1 MVGHG
6 CYNSHVS
13 EPPRILF
20 VAARYPWPA
29 NDGYRTRLANMA
41 LGLAQLG
48 VVDVVGLSA
57 DEVTDQID
65 PPSAH
70 INPVIVPEGALPPAW
85 RRAWEFARGSLPSRL
100 GRRIFAD
107 ARPVIAELAATNR
120 YDLVWLSLPDT
131 WAAVHD
137 LLDAPV
143 ICDLDNLENL
153 NSRARLTLRP
163 VWPEGGIGARVAV
176 AARWA
181 SGRVVDRI
189 DEPRW
194 DRLQRR
200 TGRGCRHI
208 VVCSPLDVE
217 RSGCPNAI
225 CVPNGYE
232 RGVDPADRR
241 SEVDDSPVLGFVGL
255 MSYAPNTDG
264 ARWFVREVLPLI
276 RRELPDSKLR
286 IIGRGA
292 EAVADLG
299 VIAGV
304 EIVGEVDDMEIAL
317 RDIDIEVIPLR
328 FGAGTR
334 LKAVEAFANRL
345 PVVSTT
351 IGVEGLAVSHGREL
365 LIADE
370 PADLA
375 SAVVE
380 LCRDP
385 GARIRLASN
394 AEALY
399 ESDYRWSSIRD
410 QVSALAGKVIE
421 QSGR

>member
-1 MVGHG
+1 
-6 CYNSHVS
+6 VS

-29 NDGYRTRLANMA
+29 NDGYRTRLANIS

-57 DEVTDQID
+57 EGVAHRID
-65 PPSAH
+65 PPSAR
-70 INPVIVPEGALPPAW
+70 INPVVVPEGVLPPALS
-85 RRAWEFARGSLPSRL
+85 RAWEFARGGLPSRL

-107 ARPVIAELAATNR
+107 ARPVIAELTSTHR

-131 WAAVHD
+131 WEAVHD

-153 NSRARLTLRP
+153 NSRARRALRP
-163 VWPEGGIGARVAV
+163 VWPEGGLGARVTV

-181 SGRVVDRI
+181 SGRIVDRI
-189 DEPRW
+189 DESRW

-200 TGRGCRHI
+200 AGHRCRHI
-208 VVCSPLDVE
+208 VVCSPLDVG
-217 RSGCPNAI
+217 RSGCSNAV

-232 RGVDPADRR
+232 RRVDPAERR
-241 SEVDDSPVLGFVGL
+241 TEVGDSPVLGIVGL
-255 MSYAPNTDG
+255 MSYPPNTDG
-264 ARWFVREVLPLI
+264 ARWFVREVMPSI
-276 RRELPDSKLR
+276 RRELPGATLR

-292 EAVADLG
+292 DVVADLG
-299 VIAGV
+299 AMAGV
-304 EIVGEVDDMEIAL
+304 EIVGEVDDMEVAL
-317 RDIDIEVIPLR
+317 RDVDIEVIPLR

-365 LIADE
+365 LIADT

-385 GARIRLASN
+385 GARVRLASN

-410 QVSALAGKVIE
+410 QVCELAGKVIE
-421 QSGR
+421 RSGR

>member
-1 MVGHG
+1 MFGHG

-57 DEVTDQID
+57 DDVGDLVD
-65 PPSAH
+65 PPSAS
-70 INPVIVPEGALPPAW
+70 INPMVVREGALPSMSTRAW
-85 RRAWEFARGSLPSRL
+85 RFALGSLPSRL
-100 GRRIFAD
+100 GRQIFAD
-107 ARPVIAELAATNR
+107 ARPVIAELAANHR

-131 WAAVHD
+131 WESVHD
-137 LLDAPV
+137 LLRSPV

-153 NSRARLTLRP
+153 NSRARRVLRP
-163 VWPEGGIGARVAV
+163 VWPEGGVAARATV

-181 SGRVVDRI
+181 AGRVVDRI
-189 DEPRW
+189 DESRW

-200 TGRGCRHI
+200 VGRGCSHI
-208 VVCSPLDVE
+208 VVCSPLDVQ
-217 RSGCPNAI
+217 RSGCSNAV

-232 RGVDPADRR
+232 RGVDPAERR
-241 SEVDDSPVLGFVGL
+241 AEVGDSPVLGLVGL

-264 ARWFVREVLPLI
+264 ARWFVREVMPLI
-276 RRELPDSKLR
+276 RRELPGATLR

-292 EAVADLG
+292 DVVADLN
-299 VIAGV
+299 VFAGV
-304 EIVGEVDDMEIAL
+304 EIVGEVDDMEVAL
-317 RDIDIEVIPLR
+317 RDVDIEVIPLR

-351 IGVEGLAVSHGREL
+351 IGVEGLAVTHGSEL
-365 LIADE
+365 LIADT
-370 PADLA
+370 PAELA
-375 SAVVE
+375 SAVVD

-385 GARIRLASN
+385 GARVRLASN

-399 ESDYRWSSIRD
+399 ESAYRWSNIRD
-410 QVSALAGKVIE
+410 QVCDLAGKVIDR
-421 QSGR
+421 SGR